1 VAHGVAN
8 ALILPYVMEFN
19 EMAVTERYARI
30 AEMMGESVEGLSE
43 REAAHR
49 ATLAVHQLVVDVGLP
64 HLLADVKIHEDRIPA
79 LAEESFGNQRLLK
92 NNPRSATVQDLA
104 RILES
109 AAGLTH

>member
-1 VAHGVAN
+1 
-8 ALILPYVMEFN
+8 M
-19 EMAVTERYARI
+19 
-30 AEMMGESVEGLSE
+30 S
-43 REAAHR
+43 
-49 ATLAVHQLVVDVGLP
+49 GLP
-64 HLLADVKIHEDRIPA
+64 HVLADVKIPRTGFPA